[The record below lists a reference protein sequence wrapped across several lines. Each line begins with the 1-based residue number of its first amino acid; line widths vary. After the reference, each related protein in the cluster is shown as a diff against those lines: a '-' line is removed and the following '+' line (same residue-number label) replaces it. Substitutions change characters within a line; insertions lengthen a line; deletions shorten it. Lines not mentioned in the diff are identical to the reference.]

1 MKRLIVCCDGTWN
14 TPDQTDG
21 GVPAPTN
28 VVRLFNCVTEA
39 DAAGVE
45 QVKYYHPGVGTDPG
59 LLSRVAGGGLGL
71 GLDRNI
77 MSAYRFVAETYAA
90 GDEIY
95 LFGFSRGAYTVRSL
109 GGMIGRCGLLDTAG
123 LDEATV
129 WSRVQDLFDNDYR
142 KPSPGG
148 PAAGGRDG
156 WAFRAPPAGEPGIP
170 IRFLGV
176 WDTVGALGI
185 PDDMALLNLLD
196 GFRDR
201 SFHDT
206 ELGSGVQTAR
216 HAVAIDERRASFQ
229 PTLWTNVAPGRDVR
243 QLWFPGVHSDVGG
256 GYADTGLS
264 DAALQWMV
272 EEAGAAGLAFDPQL
286 LAQIA
291 PRHHGTLHDSL
302 SGPFALLPT
311 KPRCAPCLADGADLH
326 ASATARYGNP
336 PITQAPYRRTRILGP
351 GESVSLDVFAADPWN
366 DTGLY
371 LEAGVTYAMT
381 ATGQWLDKSV
391 PTGPAGSND
400 GKFHIGELAHVVGS
414 AIGQAESLFKYFTK
428 NESADFIMTRRH
440 EGFPWFCLVGAVANG
455 TGVDPDGKPIPH
467 ETWAIGDGGPRTPG
481 KSGYFY
487 AYANDAWRF
496 YGNNKGR
503 VRLTVTRA

>member
-28 VVRLFNCVTEA
+28 VVKLYNCVTEG
-39 DAAGVE
+39 DVGGVE

-59 LLSRVAGGGLGL
+59 LLSRAAGGGLGL

-77 MSAYRFVAETYAA
+77 MSAYRFVAENYAP

-109 GGMIGRCGLLDTAG
+109 GGMIGRCGLLATDG

-129 WSRVQDLFDNDYR
+129 WSGVQDLFDNVYR
-142 KPSPGG
+142 KQATPKRQGWKFRPL
-148 PAAGGRDG
+148 PDG
-156 WAFRAPPAGEPGIP
+156 ATKIP

-206 ELGSGVQTAR
+206 DLGTGVQTAR

-229 PTLWTNVAPGRDVR
+229 PTLWTNVGADRDVR

-264 DAALQWMV
+264 DAALQWMI
-272 EEAGAAGLAFDPQL
+272 EEAGGVGLTFEGNL
-286 LAQIA
+286 VAQIV

-302 SGPFALLPT
+302 TGPFALLPT
-311 KPRCAPCLADGADLH
+311 KPRCAPCLANGADLH
-326 ASATARYGNP
+326 GSATDRYRNP
-336 PITQAPYRRTRILGP
+336 PINQAPYRRTRILERGKP
-351 GESVSLDVFAADPWN
+351 VPLDVFAADPWN

-371 LEAGVTYAMT
+371 LEAGVTYEMT
-381 ATGQWLDKSV
+381 ATGEWLDKSI

-400 GKFHIGELAHVVGS
+400 GNFHVGELVHLVGS
-414 AIGQAESLFKYFTK
+414 AIGQAETLFKYLTK
-428 NESADFIMTRRH
+428 NESADFIMTKRH
-440 EGFPWFCLVGAVANG
+440 EKLPWFCLVGAVANG
-455 TGVDPDGKPIPH
+455 TGVDPHGKPIPH
-467 ETWAIGDGGPRTPG
+467 ETKEIGNGCTWTPE
-481 KSGYFY
+481 KSGYLY

-503 VRLTVTRA
+503 VRLTVTRL